1 MGKGMEAGKRPK
13 QPKMGNAQQMA
24 QMQAMQREMDKVQE
38 EIEQM
43 ETTATSGGGA
53 VTVTVTGKKEI
64 KDIQI
69 QPEVC
74 DPDDVEILTDF
85 ANLDEAGLDVGEQR
99 GAVHVVL
106 DVRVDEQKQVGDLVV
121 GRHAF
126 SNGRDHDEAAVA
138 VGLDDLLDATELVR
152 RRNAGAAEF
161 ADLDHLSFL
170 FFSMQ
175 APQ

>member
-1 MGKGMEAGKRPK
+1 MGKGMKAGKKPK

-69 QPEVC
+69 QPDAC
-74 DPDDVEILTDF
+74 DPDDVEMLQDLIMAA
-85 ANLDEAGLDVGEQR
+85 ANEALRQMEEISQAEMSKVTSGLG
-99 GAVHVVL
+99 
-106 DVRVDEQKQVGDLVV
+106 
-121 GRHAF
+121 
-126 SNGRDHDEAAVA
+126 NP
-138 VGLDDLLDATELVR
+138 GL
-152 RRNAGAAEF
+152 
-161 ADLDHLSFL
+161 
-170 FFSMQ
+170 
-175 APQ
+175 